1 MSDNFRYT
9 LIAEQI
15 NRPGDFHK
23 DSKISIVCTPMD
35 LKDLLSNLASLVNA
49 AGYNYVEE
57 LHAVC
62 GELTHTSLGET
73 FDSDDEDYSLDE
85 HDDTESEDEKPVQDE
100 PEIKPEET
108 K

>member
-1 MSDNFRYT
+1 MDNIRYT
-9 LIAEQI
+9 LIAEHV

-23 DSKISIVCTPMD
+23 DSKTTIVCAPID
-35 LKDLLSNLASLVNA
+35 LKDLLSNLVTLVNA

-62 GELTHTSLGET
+62 GDVTHTSLGET
-73 FDSDDEDYSLDE
+73 YDSDDEDHSWDDR
-85 HDDTESEDEKPVQDE
+85 DDTESEEDE
-100 PEIKPEET
+100 PDQAAPEVKPEET